1 MSNTTPLLSIKGITK
16 RFTGITA
23 VDHVSFDIGRNE
35 IHALIGENGA
45 GKSTLCKMLTG
56 AYKIDEGHI
65 EMNGKKMEFKGPADS
80 MKAGINMVYQE
91 RNLIGYLNAAQN
103 VCLGTENMKGLMV
116 DQKAMQK
123 RAEEVRKKLG
133 VDIPLHIPIEKLG
146 AGEQQLVEIMRAT
159 STAPKI
165 LILDEPT
172 ASLGEGEIEPFLKFV
187 KKLTTD
193 IDISVIYITHKLEEI
208 FAIADKVTVMADG
221 KKTMTANI
229 PEITEEECVR
239 AMIRGDKI
247 KEVKVPDLNYAET
260 EKHRV
265 LDVKEL
271 TFDGK
276 THHVEFHVNKGEVV
290 GFYGLVGSGR
300 TETMEAL
307 SGIRFCNKKEFVF
320 AGEKITAGDSFKM
333 IQKGMILTPE
343 LRNNGIFPSLSL
355 TENVCTLFVK
365 RFASKIGFIKNKE
378 SRDFADKV
386 LKKNGTKYWS
396 KAQLISEL
404 SGGNMQK
411 IIIGRSVEVEN
422 LKLLTV
428 DEPTAGLDLGAKS
441 EIYLKIRNLADN
453 LGKSVVFISSELEE
467 LIKVCNRM
475 YIFYDGDIVKELK
488 REEFDRETILG
499 YALGGVKQNAK

>member
-1 MSNTTPLLSIKGITK
+1 MLNIPLLSIKGITK

-56 AYKIDEGHI
+56 AYSIDEGHI
-65 EMNGKKMEFKGPADS
+65 EMDGEKMDFRGPADS

-103 VCLGTENMKGLMV
+103 ICLGTENRKGFILDQRAMKE
-116 DQKAMQK
+116 
-123 RAEEVRKKLG
+123 RAEKVRARLG
-133 VDIPLHIPIEKLG
+133 VDVPLDVPIEKMG
-146 AGEQQLVEIMRAT
+146 AGAQQLVEIMRAT
-159 STAPKI
+159 STEPKV

-221 KKTMTANI
+221 KKTMTSNI
-229 PEITEEECVR
+229 SEITEDECVR

-247 KEVKVPDLNYAET
+247 KEVIVPEMDYAKA
-260 EKHRV
+260 EKERL

-271 TFDGK
+271 TFEGK
-276 THHVEFHVNKGEVV
+276 QRHVEFHVNKGEVV

-300 TETMEAL
+300 TETMEVI
-307 SGIRFCNKKEFVF
+307 SGIRTCTKKEFVF
-320 AGEKITAGDSFKM
+320 DGETITGGDSFKM

-343 LRNNGIFPSLSL
+343 LRINGIFPTLNL
-355 TENVCTLFVK
+355 VENVCAL
-365 RFASKIGFIKNKE
+365 FIKKFSTALGMVKNRE
-378 SRDFADKV
+378 SRKFHA
-386 LKKNGTKYWS
+386 
-396 KAQLISEL
+396 E
-404 SGGNMQK
+404 
-411 IIIGRSVEVEN
+411 
-422 LKLLTV
+422 
-428 DEPTAGLDLGAKS
+428 
-441 EIYLKIRNLADN
+441 IRNN
-453 LGKSVVFISSELEE
+453 VHQTV
-467 LIKVCNRM
+467 
-475 YIFYDGDIVKELK
+475 
-488 REEFDRETILG
+488 
-499 YALGGVKQNAK
+499 